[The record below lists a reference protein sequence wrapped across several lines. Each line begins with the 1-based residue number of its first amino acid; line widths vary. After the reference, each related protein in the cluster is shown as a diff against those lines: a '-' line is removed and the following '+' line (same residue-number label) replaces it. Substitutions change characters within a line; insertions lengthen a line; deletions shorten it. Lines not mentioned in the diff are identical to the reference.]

1 MCLRRVWRE
10 RKRKEGREVRQRRTR
25 RGVRE
30 KKGRGAQGGKEGRE
44 MKDLATSLRWK
55 ALCTLFLSQ
64 SHLQESWASSF
75 VYKGR
80 KRGDL
85 WWEMW
90 LITTSWQ
97 PGNGNN
103 LILMVSF
110 PYHTQTVLQWPGNEI
125 SQRHTTWTHLV
136 CAEDNSLSI
145 SARTFICSSCKRW
158 IYPVR
163 LAQDHPMVVVY
174 PYFHQLPPDV
184 LVNSDL
190 ILHQLGA
197 ALCPFVQLSVSR
209 IEQTWNTRQW
219 SHLTLKLT
227 SFFHTREE
235 HGKESGYKAG
245 SAVGK

>member
-10 RKRKEGREVRQRRTR
+10 RKEGREVRQRRTR

-30 KKGRGAQGGKEGRE
+30 KEGERRGVREKEGERRTRRGE
-44 MKDLATSLRWK
+44 GRRRGEENKERGEEPSYYSLRWK

-85 WWEMW
+85 RWEMW

-110 PYHTQTVLQWPGNEI
+110 PYHTQTVLQWPRNEI

-163 LAQDHPMVVVY
+163 LAQDHPISSCVPV
-174 PYFHQLPPDV
+174 FPPAAPGC
-184 LVNSDL
+184 
-190 ILHQLGA
+190 LG
-197 ALCPFVQLSVSR
+197 
-209 IEQTWNTRQW
+209 E
-219 SHLTLKLT
+219 
-227 SFFHTREE
+227 
-235 HGKESGYKAG
+235 
-245 SAVGK
+245 

>member
-10 RKRKEGREVRQRRTR
+10 RKEGREVRQRTR

-30 KKGRGAQGGKEGRE
+30 KGRGAQGGKEGRE
-44 MKDLATSLRWK
+44 MKNLGTSLRWK

-110 PYHTQTVLQWPGNEI
+110 PYHTHRLFYNGLGMRSVRDIQPEL
-125 SQRHTTWTHLV
+125 TW
-136 CAEDNSLSI
+136 
-145 SARTFICSSCKRW
+145 
-158 IYPVR
+158 
-163 LAQDHPMVVVY
+163 
-174 PYFHQLPPDV
+174 
-184 LVNSDL
+184 
-190 ILHQLGA
+190 
-197 ALCPFVQLSVSR
+197 FVQRTTPCPSQPGPS
-209 IEQTWNTRQW
+209 
-219 SHLTLKLT
+219 
-227 SFFHTREE
+227 
-235 HGKESGYKAG
+235 
-245 SAVGK
+245 SAPPVKDGFIQ